1 MSQNAKH
8 RESSSRYDLYQEDQE
23 DQFGSKENFISG
35 QTSPKAP
42 LNKNSSE
49 SDRPKLARQGSAQ
62 DLVPILEKDH
72 KSIESESEEEG
83 PARKQ
88 FKMDSSSEESDKEA
102 LNDQSSE
109 QEVPE
114 KKKETTDY
122 EDDEV
127 YSADASEDKTNR
139 DNSSMMKTPMQVK
152 KAMVLNKPLEE
163 GSEDEYSEDEE
174 FK

>member
-1 MSQNAKH
+1 MSQTAKH

-23 DQFGSKENFISG
+23 DQLGSKENYISG
-35 QTSPKAP
+35 APSPKAD

-62 DLVPILEKDH
+62 DLVPIIEKDQ
-72 KSIESESEEEG
+72 KSVESESEHEE
-83 PARKQ
+83 PVRKQ
-88 FKMDSSSEESDKEA
+88 FKIESSSEESEEDNA
-102 LNDQSSE
+102 LNENSE
-109 QEVPE
+109 SEAAE

-127 YSADASEDKTNR
+127 YSADVSEDNTNR

-152 KAMVLNKPLEE
+152 KAMVLKKEE
-163 GSEDEYSEDEE
+163 ESEEDYSSDEE